1 MYALASYVL
10 EKLGTA
16 DGSKQETFFRPI
28 WKPVCGGRAMTETS
42 NLMEVRNV
50 SKAFGEDWE
59 REQVVEN
66 LSLDIKRYQLTAIV
80 GPSGCGKSTVVNL
93 LAGFESPDS
102 GQIVLEGETVSGP
115 SKDRLVV
122 FQETALMPW
131 LNTYQN
137 VTFGPKLRGDM
148 PAGELKIAADRI
160 IDTVGLSEFKDKY
173 PLQLS
178 GGMQRRAELARA
190 LINQPLVMIMDEP
203 FRGLDAMTRQLMQEF
218 YLRLCEEEERTNV
231 FVTSELEEAIIL
243 ADSLVVLSNRP
254 TTVREVVQI
263 DLPRPRNLDMLSSP
277 EAYDYK
283 RHAMEMLHEEAL
295 KSFSGTESESEF
307 LKSYT
312 QHA

>member
-1 MYALASYVL
+1 M
-10 EKLGTA
+10 A
-16 DGSKQETFFRPI
+16 DAPDMMQ
-28 WKPVCGGRAMTETS
+28 V
-42 NLMEVRNV
+42 NNV
-50 SKAFGEDWE
+50 SKAFGEDWA
-59 REQVVEN
+59 REMVIEN
-66 LSLDIKRYQLTAIV
+66 LSLKIRRNQLTAIV

-93 LAGFESPDS
+93 LAGFEKPDS
-102 GQIVLEGETVSGP
+102 GQILLDGRPVTGP

-131 LNTYQN
+131 LTTYQN
-137 VTFGPKLRGDM
+137 VTFGPKLRGDI
-148 PAGELKIAADRI
+148 PRAQLKEAADSI
-160 IDTVGLSEFKDKY
+160 IETVGLKEFRDKY

-218 YLRLCEEEERTNV
+218 YLRLCEQEARTNV

-254 TTVREVVQI
+254 ATVREIVQI
-263 DLPRPRNLDMLSSP
+263 DLPRPRNLEMLSSSQ
-277 EAYDYK
+277 AYEYK

-295 KSFSGTESESEF
+295 KSFKGVGSSSDFLESYSRRP
-307 LKSYT
+307 
-312 QHA
+312 

>member
-1 MYALASYVL
+1 M
-10 EKLGTA
+10 A
-16 DGSKQETFFRPI
+16 DAPDMMQ
-28 WKPVCGGRAMTETS
+28 V
-42 NLMEVRNV
+42 NNV

-59 REQVVEN
+59 REMVIEN
-66 LSLDIKRYQLTAIV
+66 LSLKIRRNQLTAIV

-93 LAGFESPDS
+93 LAGFERPDS
-102 GQIVLEGETVSGP
+102 GQILLDGRPVTGP
-115 SKDRLVV
+115 SKDTLVV

-131 LNTYQN
+131 LTTYQN
-137 VTFGPKLRGDM
+137 VTFGPKLRGDI
-148 PAGELKIAADRI
+148 PRDQLKEAADSI
-160 IDTVGLSEFKDKY
+160 IETVGLKEFRDKY

-218 YLRLCEEEERTNV
+218 YMRLCEQEARTNV

-254 TTVREVVQI
+254 ATVREVVQI
-263 DLPRPRNLDMLSSP
+263 DLPRPRNLEMLSSS
-277 EAYDYK
+277 EAYEYK

-295 KSFSGTESESEF
+295 KSFQGVGSSSDF
-307 LKSYT
+307 LEAYSRRP
-312 QHA
+312 

>member
-1 MYALASYVL
+1 M
-10 EKLGTA
+10 A
-16 DGSKQETFFRPI
+16 DTPDMMQ
-28 WKPVCGGRAMTETS
+28 V
-42 NLMEVRNV
+42 NNV
-50 SKAFGEDWE
+50 SKAFGEDWA
-59 REQVVEN
+59 REMVIEN
-66 LSLDIKRYQLTAIV
+66 LSLKIRRNQLTAIV

-93 LAGFESPDS
+93 LAGFEKPDS
-102 GQIVLEGETVSGP
+102 GQILLDGRPVTGP

-131 LNTYQN
+131 LTTYQN
-137 VTFGPKLRGDM
+137 VTFGPKLRGDI
-148 PAGELKIAADRI
+148 PRAQLKEAADSI
-160 IDTVGLSEFKDKY
+160 IETVGLKEFRDKY

-218 YLRLCEEEERTNV
+218 YLRLCEQEARTNV

-254 TTVREVVQI
+254 ATVREVVQI
-263 DLPRPRNLDMLSSP
+263 DLPRPRNLEMLSSSQ
-277 EAYDYK
+277 AYEYK

-295 KSFSGTESESEF
+295 KSFKGVGSSSDFLESYSRRP
-307 LKSYT
+307 
-312 QHA
+312 

>member
-1 MYALASYVL
+1 M
-10 EKLGTA
+10 A
-16 DGSKQETFFRPI
+16 DAPDMMQ
-28 WKPVCGGRAMTETS
+28 V
-42 NLMEVRNV
+42 NNV

-59 REQVVEN
+59 REMVIEN
-66 LSLDIKRYQLTAIV
+66 LSLKIRRNQLTAIV

-93 LAGFESPDS
+93 LAGFERPDS
-102 GQIVLEGETVSGP
+102 GQILLDGRPVTGP

-131 LNTYQN
+131 LTTYQN
-137 VTFGPKLRGDM
+137 VTFGPKLRGDI
-148 PAGELKIAADRI
+148 PRAQLKEAADSI
-160 IDTVGLSEFKDKY
+160 IETVGLKEFRDKY

-218 YLRLCEEEERTNV
+218 YMRLCEQEARTNV

-254 TTVREVVQI
+254 ATVREVVQI
-263 DLPRPRNLDMLSSP
+263 DLPRPRNLDMLSSS
-277 EAYDYK
+277 EAYEYK

-295 KSFSGTESESEF
+295 KSFQGVDSSSDF
-307 LKSYT
+307 LEAYSRRP
-312 QHA
+312 